1 MSFILLMFAIGCF
14 VAAGLAW
21 AGVIRISPPALVC
34 FGIAFYLASGASIP
48 S

>member
-1 MSFILLMFAIGCF
+1 MNFIFLLFAILCF

-21 AGVIRISPPALVC
+21 SGVIRISPPALVC